1 MDIHSKQ
8 IDRLC
13 ETIAKKHGI
22 HKNTVKMI
30 VMTEFEVVKQ
40 TMKKVDSYND
50 FFPYVRLEYLC
61 VFKIKEGKKNF
72 FREKSKKIIEDVYS
86 QSEQS
91 NNRTADADDP
101 GIQKD
106 MG

>member
-13 ETIAKKHGI
+13 EKIAEKHGI

-30 VMTEFEVVKQ
+30 IMTEFEVVKA

-61 VFKIKEGKKNF
+61 VFKVKDGKKKF

-91 NNRTADADDP
+91 DDRTEDANDP
-101 GIQKD
+101 GIQENL
-106 MG
+106 G